1 MDGVNEILNEVRK
14 HLVLPVD
21 FKAQERIEK
30 LAYVILGIGAV
41 TSFGIGFVTQSLQ
54 NLLVCFGGLFVVT
67 LIVTLPPYSCY
78 KKNQLKWVQPKVME
92 IKK

>member
-41 TSFGIGFVTQSLQ
+41 TSFGIGLLPNLCRTCSCVLEGFCCNTYSNSATVLLLQ
-54 NLLVCFGGLFVVT
+54 EKPIEMGT
-67 LIVTLPPYSCY
+67 A
-78 KKNQLKWVQPKVME
+78 
-92 IKK
+92 

>member
-54 NLLVCFGGLFVVT
+54 NLLVCFGGFFCCNT
-67 LIVTLPPYSCY
+67 YSNSATVLLLQE
-78 KKNQLKWVQPKVME
+78 KPIEMGTA
-92 IKK
+92 